1 MQFNKEI
8 VTALLVIVVAGLF
21 MYYVHKELNNIG
33 GLVRQVKQMIP
44 KPGPSMEPIPERA
57 VELPPQQ
64 IHIQQSPLPSQ
75 HIQSSRP
82 AGPPQGTGL
91 PPQFPRTRGNALIKQ
106 PPLAH
111 VIAQMKRANAPLHIE
126 EHVQEQPLF
135 DLPQEEQQDADQQDG
150 DQQQHQ
156 QDEQT
161 KEMSDEK

>member
-21 MYYVHKELNNIG
+21 MYYVHKELSNIG

-44 KPGPSMEPIPERA
+44 KPGPSMESIPERA

-64 IHIQQSPLPSQ
+64 IHIQQSPPPSQ

-82 AGPPQGTGL
+82 AGPPQGMSL

-111 VIAQMKRANAPLHIE
+111 VIAQMKRANAPLGE
-126 EHVQEQPLF
+126 QEQPLF